1 MDYNEDRQLV
11 IENDNNVDIMESWV
25 ESVDRSNDHDKCSIY
40 LDTIEPIKLIGE
52 GKYNLNAVK
61 EIQVTESYLGMDED
75 IRGCQN
81 QLSMENCTTNQYLE
95 TCQNQCG
102 CIPFN

>member
-1 MDYNEDRQLV
+1 MFHISGHNRWHIKTFFEYNFTL
-11 IENDNNVDIMESWV
+11 
-25 ESVDRSNDHDKCSIY
+25 H
-40 LDTIEPIKLIGE
+40 TEPIKLIGE

-81 QLSMENCTTNQYLE
+81 QLSMENCTTKQYLE
-95 TCQNQCG
+95 TLQTQCG
-102 CIPFN
+102 CIPFNIKILKKVSQANSLYFIIL